1 MRDQIEGS
9 PEPLLHQG
17 RMVLESFKGKHSI
30 ALPVEGGNLTKRRW
44 QVFVKKKCLPKKM
57 SKYL

>member
-17 RMVLESFKGKHSI
+17 RMVLKSFKGKHSI
-30 ALPVEGGNLTKRRW
+30 ALPVEKQMASIR
-44 QVFVKKKCLPKKM
+44 QKKKCLPIKK